1 MKGAAQFII
10 DIFAGALILVLM
22 FIICVVSKD
31 HTWNPRSGGDE
42 L

>member
-10 DIFAGALILVLM
+10 DILAGVLILGLM
-22 FIICVVSKD
+22 LIICIASKD
-31 HTWNPRSGGDE
+31 HTWNPNPGGD